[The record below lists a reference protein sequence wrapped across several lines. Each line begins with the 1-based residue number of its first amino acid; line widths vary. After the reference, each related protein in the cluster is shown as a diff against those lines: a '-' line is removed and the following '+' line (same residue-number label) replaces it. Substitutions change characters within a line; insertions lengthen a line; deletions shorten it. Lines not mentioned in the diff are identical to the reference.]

1 MSMRVPGSSFRVS
14 RAAAAA
20 AARLNAARSAA
31 FTLIEL
37 ITVIG
42 ILVLLIALSAP
53 TLTSISQGS
62 NIRTAERQIQAGTY
76 LARQQA
82 VTSRQRIVFCIPTS
96 WASSNAYV
104 RKDMLQR
111 SIILFAE
118 STGGVAR
125 PTSVVGKVE
134 VLPPG
139 VVFTNSWT
147 SPNRV
152 WTSYDFLDDNDNV
165 LFRGVGFRYAA
176 TGTIYWKDADG
187 SLPYKMILTEGDMK
201 DNSTSP
207 TYRKNPIVSTSE
219 VNRITGKATVK

>member
-1 MSMRVPGSSFRVS
+1 MNMRVSGSSFRVP

-31 FTLIEL
+31 FTLVEL

-42 ILVLLIALSAP
+42 ILVLLIAISTP
-53 TLTSISQGS
+53 MLTSISQGS

-96 WASSNAYV
+96 GAASNAFV

-111 SIILFAE
+111 SIILFGEA
-118 STGGVAR
+118 TGGVAR
-125 PTSVVGKVE
+125 PNSVVGKVE

-139 VVFTNSWT
+139 VVFTNSFSGW
-147 SPNRV
+147 N
-152 WTSYDFLDDNDNV
+152 SYDFLDDNDNV
-165 LFRGVGFRYAA
+165 LFRGVGFRYAS
-176 TGTIYWKDADG
+176 TGTIYWKDADKT
-187 SLPYKMILTEGDMK
+187 YRMIVTEGDVK
-201 DNSTSP
+201 DNGTI
-207 TYRKNPIVSTSE
+207 TYRKKVSNADPIVSTSV
-219 VNRITGKATVK
+219 VNRITGKASVQ